1 MLDKQSILIISV
13 FGRVREISN
22 DRVNNLYDFLPFN
35 TKKIITTDFSHLNKA
50 KRTGNDIR
58 NVEYISVPEYS
69 SNLSLKRLFSHWVF
83 AFRLLIYLKGLKNR
97 PDIIYCVIPT
107 PSSALIAGTYSKL
120 YKIKFIIDIVDIWP
134 DGLFPI
140 NSFFRRISFLL
151 MPWNILNYLNYNLA
165 DKIITTHSIFTKRIE
180 RIKESNSL
188 KHFYLGI
195 NNQIKIEAPR
205 EVKFIKEENE
215 IWITYGGS
223 IANIYDFDLMIG
235 AVEFAQKNQHRKVVF
250 VLVGG
255 GVLFNQIFQKV
266 QNSQIKNY
274 VFTDTLNYND
284 FLYYLTKSDIAF
296 NIFKENDLIAMSYK
310 IYDYFSVKS
319 FVINNLKSDSAF
331 LIDKYSV
338 GFNVNKNTINH
349 KLLEAVKG
357 IDLFNSQ
364 KDRLYSDLLLEL
376 DRENIVKSIYQF
388 IK

>member
-1 MLDKQSILIISV
+1 M
-13 FGRVREISN
+13 
-22 DRVNNLYDFLPFN
+22 
-35 TKKIITTDFSHLNKA
+35 
-50 KRTGNDIR
+50 
-58 NVEYISVPEYS
+58 
-69 SNLSLKRLFSHWVF
+69 
-83 AFRLLIYLKGLKNR
+83 
-97 PDIIYCVIPT
+97 
-107 PSSALIAGTYSKL
+107 
-120 YKIKFIIDIVDIWP
+120 
-134 DGLFPI
+134 
-140 NSFFRRISFLL
+140 
-151 MPWNILNYLNYNLA
+151 A